1 MNPPPTPAEI
11 AAEREPDEP
20 PVDAEEV
27 SRLQRIRRRAGV
39 GHWLGVWVG
48 RQMLRLPWLTR
59 FSLTRKRQRPQL
71 QNDGATYGTTLAA
84 DGVPIGYC
92 YVPPAAGAP
101 RRPGVVH
108 LHGWMETKETHAET
122 ARTLSGLG
130 HPVLMG
136 DLRHHGDSGGP
147 FVTFGVK
154 ERHDVDTLIDL
165 ATERGWF
172 EPPVITVGFST
183 GAVAVL
189 AHLAVDRA
197 RSSSDGPGPRVAG
210 CAALAPM
217 ISLRRGVRWFRGM
230 AAPQIAERWLMLGVT
245 EAIRRAGL
253 SFDETELR
261 DVVKAEDRPIL
272 FAAGERG
279 DRFTLGDQVEELHR
293 LKTRGW
299 TALHTVPGVT
309 HFAVGVEAFPAI
321 LPKWEALLAVVRE
334 LCDEPACADD
344 GSAVEAGAE
353 VEGVRTDL
361 HPTAERHADH
371 QPDRRPAGDQTA
383 AAVGD
388 QR

>member
-1 MNPPPTPAEI
+1 PYTLAVNPPPSPAEI

-27 SRLQRIRRRAGV
+27 RRVQRIRRRAGV

-48 RQMLRLPWLTR
+48 RQMLRMPWLTR
-59 FSLTRKRQRPQL
+59 FSLTRKRERPRL
-71 QNDGATYGTTLAA
+71 QNDGATYGTVAAA

-92 YVPPAAGAP
+92 YVPPATGAP

-122 ARTLSGLG
+122 ARTLAGLG
-130 HPVLMG
+130 HPVLLA

-154 ERHDVDTLIDL
+154 ERYDVDTLIDL
-165 ATERGWF
+165 AAENGWF
-172 EPPVITVGFST
+172 EPPVVTVGFST

-189 AHLAVDRA
+189 AHLAEDRK
-197 RSSSDGPGPRVAG
+197 RQGGPRVAG

-230 AAPQIAERWLMLGVT
+230 AAPRIAERWLMLGVT

-261 DVVKAEDRPIL
+261 TVVAAEERPIL
-272 FAAGERG
+272 FAAGEIG
-279 DRFTLGDQVEELHR
+279 DRYTLGDQVEQLHR

-309 HFAVGVEAFPAI
+309 HFGVGVGAFPEI
-321 LPKWEALLAVVRE
+321 LPKWEAFLSVVRE
-334 LCDEPACADD
+334 LCDEPACAED
-344 GSAVEAGAE
+344 GLPVEPGAE
-353 VEGVRTDL
+353 VEGVRADL
-361 HPTAERHADH
+361 HPTADGHADH
-371 QPDRRPAGDQTA
+371 
-383 AAVGD
+383 
-388 QR
+388 